1 MGELSAKIAAVN
13 RVLNDFIWGP
23 VMLAVI
29 LAVGAMFTVRT
40 GVFQITR
47 IRLWFS
53 KTLLACF
60 QKKDVHTSSDQHSI
74 SQFQSLCTTLAA
86 TLGIGNITGVATAI
100 VAGGPGAVFWMW
112 VSAFLGMMTVFAENV
127 LGIKYRYRDG
137 NGKWI
142 GGTMIYIE
150 RGLHC
155 KWLAVLF
162 AVFCSFA
169 AFGIG
174 NMTQVNSIAGGLEE
188 AFGIQPLYTAIVL
201 MAVTTFVI
209 VGGIK
214 RVAGVT
220 EKVVPFM
227 ALFYIAGGLLVIIFH
242 ASRLPAAFTMI
253 IKEAFRLRSAG
264 AGALGY
270 GISVAMR
277 MGISR
282 GVFSNEAGLGSSAM
296 VNSASDIREPV
307 VQGMWGILEVFI
319 DSIVVCSIT
328 ALAILTSGVY
338 DMQVFLRNGQ
348 AGIENLNGTKLVS
361 AAFSTVI
368 PFGGQFMGVCIMLF
382 AFATVLGWSCFGEQS
397 VAYLFGER
405 AVFPYQVAYILFIL
419 VGCVTSLE
427 LVWDVS
433 DTLNG
438 FMAVPNLL
446 AVTLL
451 SGEVVRAVKEY
462 LSRWRL

>member
-29 LAVGAMFTVRT
+29 LSVGAMFTIRT

-47 IRLWFS
+47 IRLWMS

-60 QKKDVHTSSDQHSI
+60 KRSEIRKSSDKHSI

-127 LGIKYRYRDG
+127 LGIRYRYRDKS
-137 NGKWI
+137 GKWI
-142 GGTMIYIE
+142 GGSMIYIE
-150 RGLHC
+150 KGLHC

-162 AVFCSFA
+162 AVFCALAS
-169 AFGIG
+169 FGIG
-174 NMTQVNSIAGGLEE
+174 NMTQVNSIAGGMQE
-188 AFGIQPLYTAIVL
+188 AFGIRPLYTAIVL
-201 MAVTTFVI
+201 MVVTAFVI
-209 VGGIK
+209 VGGIQ

-227 ALFYIAGGLLVIIFH
+227 ALFYITGGILVIIFH
-242 ASRLPAAFTMI
+242 AHRIPDAFQMI
-253 IKEAFRLRSAG
+253 LKEAFRIKSAG

-296 VNSASDIREPV
+296 VNTASDIREPV

-328 ALAILTSGVY
+328 AFAILTSGVY
-338 DMQVFLRNGQ
+338 DIGIFLKNAQ
-348 AGIENLNGTKLVS
+348 TGIENLNGTNLVS

-368 PFGGQFMGVCIMLF
+368 PFGDQFMGICILLF
-382 AFATVLGWSCFGEQS
+382 AFATVLGWSCFGERS
-397 VAYLFGER
+397 VAYLFGEK
-405 AVFPYQVAYILFIL
+405 AVFPYQVAYIVFIL

-427 LVWDVS
+427 LVWDVA

-438 FMAVPNLL
+438 FMAVPNLI
-446 AVTLL
+446 AITLL
-451 SGEVVRAVKEY
+451 SNEVVRAVKEY
-462 LSRWRL
+462 LSR